1 MTANRVDYG
10 SSRKNPA
17 AMSTEERGR
26 LYSADFNSWNRAS
39 SFFARELNALPVPM
53 QYANFVKGN
62 VIFQSPLLIALNAAR
77 KEMVI

>member
-1 MTANRVDYG
+1 MDPQGKTQQLRAQ
-10 SSRKNPA
+10 RK
-17 AMSTEERGR
+17 RGR
-26 LYSADFNSWNRAS
+26 LYSADFNSWNRVS